1 MFFQEIYFLFSGDCF
16 PRRVRVILSFL
27 FFPWRFFFLFLFLR
41 NFFFSSWRPIFWKKY
56 SEQKKK
62 FHGKKKI
69 SWSKEKIWI
78 VKSPEKQREYPGKKK
93 DSGIKKK
100 KREFPGKQKSPEKSF
115 SWGKHSR
122 ENIISWKKKKICTK
136 KSAWKK
142 KKQESP
148 GERNSPEKYLKKI
161 SCEIKVCHTS

>member
-93 DSGIKKK
+93 ILEL
-100 KREFPGKQKSPEKSF
+100 KRRK
-115 SWGKHSR
+115 
-122 ENIISWKKKKICTK
+122 ENFLVNKNLLKNH
-136 KSAWKK
+136 
-142 KKQESP
+142 SP
-148 GERNSPEKYLKKI
+148 GENTQEKISSPERRKRSVQKNLPERKKNKNLLVKEILLKNIWRK
-161 SCEIKVCHTS
+161 SPVK

>member
-1 MFFQEIYFLFSGDCF
+1 MNIILFSDYPGY
-16 PRRVRVILSFL
+16 LLFL
-27 FFPWRFFFLFLFLR
+27 LYIFFFVLFCFFEDF
-41 NFFFSSWRPIFWKKY
+41 FFFSLETYILKKIFWT
-56 SEQKKK
+56 KKK

-93 DSGIKKK
+93 DSPGIKKK

-142 KKQESP
+142 KKESP